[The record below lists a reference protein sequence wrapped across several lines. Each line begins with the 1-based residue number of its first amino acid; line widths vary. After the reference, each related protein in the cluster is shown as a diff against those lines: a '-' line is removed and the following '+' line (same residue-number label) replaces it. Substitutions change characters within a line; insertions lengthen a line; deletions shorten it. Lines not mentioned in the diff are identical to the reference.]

1 MSRKQ
6 AGNVLRAKDR
16 AELEWIV
23 ADGNTRQKV
32 VKRARIVLLTADGVG
47 VMAIMREVGVSKTT
61 VWRWQDYFVEA
72 GVAGLVQGRS
82 KPPGKKPLDAAI
94 KLKVIEKTVKEH
106 PANATHWSVRSMAAE
121 MGISHTS
128 VQRIWNQHGLKP
140 HLARTFKVSN
150 DPDFTS
156 KVADI
161 VGLYL
166 DPPEQALVL
175 AVDEKSQIQALDRT
189 QPGLPMKKGRAGTMT
204 HDYKRHGTT
213 TLFAAL
219 NVATGKVIG
228 ECLPRHRAK
237 EFLMFLKKI
246 DRDTL
251 PCLNLHL
258 IVDNYGTHKT
268 PAVNRW
274 LKRHPRFKL
283 HFTPTSC
290 SWLNLVERL
299 FAEITRQRIRR
310 GTFNSVQQLEIA
322 IAEWIEHRNA
332 NPKPFI
338 WTAKANPIIAKHRR
352 ARKALANLAPGCE

>member
-352 ARKALANLAPGCE
+352 ARKALANLAAGCE